1 MESSVKVEFVDLK
14 AQYKSIKADID
25 QAIANVLKDSAFV
38 GGKYVSQFEED
49 FAAYCGVKYCI
60 GVGNGT
66 DALYIALR
74 SLGIGKG
81 DEVITVANSFI
92 ATPEAVTMTGARV
105 VFVDCE
111 RETFN
116 IDLGKVASAITPR
129 TRAILPVH
137 LYGQPANMVALR
149 EMAKEKRLYLVED
162 AAQAH
167 GAAIGRQRVGTF
179 GDLSCFSFYPGKNL
193 GAYGDGGA
201 IATNNEDLAILCRKI
216 SNHGRTKKYDHELE
230 GVNSR
235 LDGIQAAILGAKLK
249 CLEDWTERRRIVAAT
264 YRELLLDS
272 QVVTPIEA
280 EGVRHV
286 YHLFVV
292 RVKNRDFV
300 QAGLQKRGVATG
312 IHYPIPLPNLQAYQ
326 YLNHAPEDFPVANQY
341 SKEILSLPMYAE
353 LTRNQVEFVCGQL
366 TEVTKSMEN
375 EKC

>member
-1 MESSVKVEFVDLK
+1 MKVEFVDLK